1 MSCGSACSPPST
13 SSADAPAEPVASVRP
28 KPRNHV
34 SWITALRRRP
44 VAGYAV
50 VLLGLITI
58 GMAYGALAGQG
69 SPASAATPGTV
80 SPQTIAQ
87 GRELFIQSCS
97 SCHGMD
103 AQGTA
108 QAPSLVGVGAAAV
121 DFQVSTGRMPGKD
134 VGPQMDRKPVTFTPG
149 QIHAIAAYIA
159 SLGGGPAIP
168 SAAQVSTSG
177 ADTALGQSLFITD
190 CAQCHNFDGAG
201 GALTNGKFAPALTA
215 STPTQIYEAML
226 TGPEAMPVFADTT
239 ITPAQKRDIIA
250 YVTKLRAEPNPGGF
264 SLGRIGPVTEGIV
277 GFLGGIGVLVFLA
290 LWITMKRRETT

>member
-1 MSCGSACSPPST
+1 
-13 SSADAPAEPVASVRP
+13 
-28 KPRNHV
+28 V

-44 VAGYAV
+44 AAGYAV
-50 VLLGLITI
+50 VLLGLVTI
-58 GMAYGALAGQG
+58 GVGYGALTTPG

-80 SPQTIAQ
+80 SPRTLAEGQQ
-87 GRELFIQSCS
+87 LFTQSCS
-97 SCHGMD
+97 SCHGTN

-108 QAPSLVGVGAAAV
+108 AAPSLIGVGAAAV
-121 DFQVSTGRMPGKD
+121 DFQVSTGRMPGKEFAAE
-134 VGPQMDRKPVTFTPG
+134 MDRKPVTFTPQ

-168 SAAQVSTSG
+168 SAAQVSTAG
-177 ADTALGQSLFITD
+177 ANVGLGQNLFITD

-201 GALTNGKFAPALTA
+201 GALTYGKFAPALTA
-215 STPTQIYEAML
+215 STPTQIYEAMV

-250 YVTKLRAEPNPGGF
+250 YITQIRAEPNPGGF

-290 LWITMKRRETT
+290 MWITMKRRES